1 MMSFWNITL
10 DFFWRDGSL
19 ALLVMALG
27 LALLLL
33 HFRKNERKDI
43 FNTLVFFLV
52 CLFGQFASSLL
63 HAMEFTRTAGLLH
76 ELFVIGAGIALIRLW
91 VQLLFRIV
99 LPLIKL
105 SPPRIAEDMIVIIAY
120 LAWGLVRLRYAGL
133 DLGSIVATSALI
145 TAVVAFAM
153 QDTLGNIL
161 GGLALQ
167 LDNSIKVGDWIKV
180 DDITG
185 KVVDI
190 RWRSTLVET
199 GNWETVVFPNSQL
212 MKNKFLVLGRRT
224 DMPVQLRR
232 WVRFNVG
239 MDTSP
244 SKVISVVEDSI
255 LQTEISNVARNPP
268 PNCILMDMDIQ
279 GYARYALRYWL
290 TDLATGDSTDAAVRW
305 HIMTALQ
312 RAGIKL
318 ATEEEG
324 KNIHLIK
331 ENEKHEEV
339 VHQREVALRIKTLK
353 RVELFAQMT
362 DEELNK
368 LAERL
373 RYAPF
378 AKGNIISRQG
388 AVAHWLYI
396 IINGDAEA
404 YLETPG
410 GEKHL
415 LRTLG
420 KGNFFGEM
428 GMMTGAP
435 RAASVVARTDVECYR
450 LDKEMFEEILRA
462 RPAIAEEMSSI
473 LAARRAELD
482 SVLQNIDTE
491 SLRTEIPQWSNEILA
506 TMRRFFGLGG

>member
-1 MMSFWNITL
+1 MSFWNATL

-19 ALLVMALG
+19 AVLVMALG

-33 HFRKNERKDI
+33 HFRKNERKGV
-43 FNTLVFFLV
+43 FNTLVFFFV
-52 CLFGQFASSLL
+52 CLIGQFVSSMM
-63 HAMEFTRTAGLLH
+63 HALEFTRAAGVLH
-76 ELFVIGAGIALIRLW
+76 EVFVIGAGLALIRLW

-99 LPLIKL
+99 LPLAKL
-105 SPPRIAEDMIVIIAY
+105 SPPRIAEDIIVIIAY
-120 LAWGLVRLRYAGL
+120 LAWGMVRLRYAGL

-145 TAVVAFAM
+145 TVVVAFAM

-167 LDNSIKVGDWIKV
+167 LDNSIKIGDWIKV

-199 GNWETVVFPNSQL
+199 SNWETVVFPNSHL

-232 WVRFNVG
+232 WVKFNVG
-239 MDTSP
+239 LDTSP

-255 LQTEISNVARNPP
+255 LQTEIANVASNPP
-268 PNCILMDMDIQ
+268 SNCILMDMDIQ
-279 GYARYALRYWL
+279 GYARYAVRYWL
-290 TDLATGDSTDAAVRW
+290 TDLAVNDPTDAAVRW

-318 ATEEEG
+318 ATED
-324 KNIHLIK
+324 KNVYLIK

-339 VHQREVALRIKTLK
+339 AHQREVALRIKTLK

-362 DEELNK
+362 DAELRK

-388 AVAHWLYI
+388 SVAHWLYI

-420 KGNFFGEM
+420 KGNFFGER
-428 GMMTGAP
+428 GMMTGAT
-435 RAASVVARTDVECYR
+435 RTASVIAKTDVECYR
-450 LDKEMFEEILRA
+450 LDKEMFEEILLA
-462 RPAIAEEMSSI
+462 RPAIAEEISRI
-473 LAARRAELD
+473 LAKRRAEMD
-482 SVLQNIDTE
+482 SVLQNIDTR
-491 SLRTEIPQWSNEILA
+491 SLCTEIPPQSNEILA